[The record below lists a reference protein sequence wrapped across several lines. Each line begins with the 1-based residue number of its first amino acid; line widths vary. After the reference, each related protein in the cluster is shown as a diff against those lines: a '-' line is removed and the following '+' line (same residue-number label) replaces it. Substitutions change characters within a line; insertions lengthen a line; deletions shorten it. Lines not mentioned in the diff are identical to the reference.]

1 MSVHGEYGRA
11 LEALLH
17 GLRALDHPK
26 AEAWQHAAR
35 SARAGEQPSLS
46 DAAKHARQLIRA
58 IRGDTDAAPVEG
70 LADPLERLEA
80 HCQAI
85 LG

>member
-17 GLRALDHPK
+17 GLRALDHPM
-26 AEAWQHAAR
+26 AEGWQRDAL
-35 SARAGEQPSLS
+35 SARAGGQPSLS
-46 DAAKHARQLIRA
+46 EAALQARRLVGRIRA
-58 IRGDTDAAPVEG
+58 DADGARIEG
-70 LADPLERLEA
+70 LQDPLDRLEA